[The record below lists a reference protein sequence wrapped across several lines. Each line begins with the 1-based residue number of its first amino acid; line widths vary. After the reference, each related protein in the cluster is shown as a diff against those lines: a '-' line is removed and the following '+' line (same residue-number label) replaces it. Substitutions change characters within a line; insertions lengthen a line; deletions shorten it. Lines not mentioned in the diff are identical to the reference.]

1 MPSSKLSRM
10 LAVLRR
16 YTSAPAHERVPE
28 EMVEELKAAIAEVPR
43 PLPATTAPDEDRP
56 TLH

>member
-16 YTSAPAHERVPE
+16 YTSAPAKGRVPE
-28 EMVEELKAAIAEVPR
+28 EMVEELKAAIADVPR
-43 PLPATTAPDEDRP
+43 PLANPPASDEDRP